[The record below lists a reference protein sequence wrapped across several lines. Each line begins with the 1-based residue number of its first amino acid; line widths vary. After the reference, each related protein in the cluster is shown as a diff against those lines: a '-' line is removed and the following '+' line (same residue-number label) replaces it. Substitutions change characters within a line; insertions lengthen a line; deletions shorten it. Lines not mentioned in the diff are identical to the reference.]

1 MVITTRREG
10 FKMKAEL
17 LEEYEAVIDGQKV
30 KVKRYST
37 PKIELDEKEQKRINF
52 LFDKIQED

>member
-30 KVKRYST
+30 ND
-37 PKIELDEKEQKRINF
+37 IALQK
-52 LFDKIQED
+52 